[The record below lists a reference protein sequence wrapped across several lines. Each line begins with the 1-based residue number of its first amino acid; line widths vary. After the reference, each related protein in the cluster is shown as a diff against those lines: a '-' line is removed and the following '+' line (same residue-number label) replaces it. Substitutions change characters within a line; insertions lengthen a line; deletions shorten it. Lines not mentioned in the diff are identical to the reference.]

1 MDFPLSKK
9 PSKLTGK
16 TIGDIN
22 LAFKNNVYLFFL
34 HSNPES
40 NINTLVKYKGSR
52 NKYNRYRRSLLF
64 GVWFKACAL
73 CWHFFEW

>member
-16 TIGDIN
+16 TIREN
-22 LAFKNNVYLFFL
+22 LAFKNKGYLFLL

-40 NINTLVKYKGSR
+40 NANTLVK
-52 NKYNRYRRSLLF
+52 
-64 GVWFKACAL
+64 FKLKEAGINI
-73 CWHFFEW
+73 